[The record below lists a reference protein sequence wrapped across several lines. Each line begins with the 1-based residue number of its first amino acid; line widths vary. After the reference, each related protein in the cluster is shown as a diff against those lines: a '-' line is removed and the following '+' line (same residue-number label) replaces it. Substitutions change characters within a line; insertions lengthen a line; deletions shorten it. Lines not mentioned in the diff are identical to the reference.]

1 MKYIQEPCGIL
12 SITEIAS
19 GFFDLSVKNG
29 QMAVLA
35 TCGQFVNIRCDGKT
49 LRRPISICEVDKEKG
64 SLRLVFEVRG
74 EGTLWLSTVQVGQSL
89 DILGPLGKGYTVA
102 AKPLNAVLIGGGI
115 GTPPL
120 LQTVKEI
127 GNTADIILGFRNKN
141 AVILENDFKNVSNS
155 VSIATDDGSYGHHGF
170 VTDLLLKRLADKPCD
185 MIYACGPTPMLKAIT
200 KIAIDHNIPC
210 EISMEERMG
219 CGIGACLSCACKVEM
234 MGKPTYTHVCKTG
247 PVFDAR
253 KVDFGG

>member
-1 MKYIQEPCGIL
+1 MKYIQEPCEII
-12 SITEIAS
+12 SINEIKS
-19 GFFDLSVKNG
+19 GFFDLRIKNS
-29 QMAVLA
+29 QMVTLA
-35 TCGQFVNIRCDGKT
+35 TCGQFVNIRCEGKT
-49 LRRPISICEVDKEKG
+49 LRRPISICEIDKTNG

-74 EGTLWLSTVQVGQSL
+74 EGTLWLSTVQKGQSL

-102 AKPLNAVLIGGGI
+102 PAPKNAVLIGGGI

-120 LQTVKEI
+120 LQTLKEI
-127 GNTADIILGFRNKN
+127 GNSADIILGFRNKN
-141 AVILENDFKNVSNS
+141 AVILEEDFKNFANTVS
-155 VSIATDDGSYGHHGF
+155 VATDDGSYGHHGF
-170 VTDLLLKRLADKPCD
+170 VTDLLNIRLADRSCD

-200 KIAIDHNIPC
+200 KIAIENNIPC

-234 MGKPTYTHVCKTG
+234 MGKVAYTHVCKTG